1 MLAFLALVTC
11 LLVVDPR
18 EGTTLVTDLL
28 GESPPA
34 PATYLLLLVAWDAC
48 YLVHSLGSG
57 GDFEERLRRTD
68 LETLGFAL
76 LRLVLV
82 PFLVGHPI
90 LFYAVV
96 GHVVAVTVVTGL
108 SLVALSVRGRESRAR
123 NLSP

>member
-1 MLAFLALVTC
+1 M
-11 LLVVDPR
+11 
-18 EGTTLVTDLL
+18 
-28 GESPPA
+28 
-34 PATYLLLLVAWDAC
+34 DAAC
-48 YLVHSLGSG
+48 CLVHSLGSG